1 MINHM
6 VGAADTWGGAL
17 GLGAAV
23 TDGYKPTGKPY
34 QIPYPDDDGLL
45 VAKAWV
51 YDHVPYPLR
60 VPKPP
65 QRLDLHDMFPT
76 SIYNAFTIMSPK
88 WFEMLDQFKV
98 HYRPDVMINFGSNS
112 VMTMGN
118 AEIVTENFLKKFNFI
133 FSFQLY
139 ITEFEEAV
147 TDIVL
152 PDTCF
157 LERYTP
163 AVSFPSTFSHP
174 QGEDDWGW
182 TIRQPVIEP
191 MYERRDFNV
200 VMMDIC
206 KRLGILPKYYK
217 ALNDMT
223 VYALRRSHERGVQAV
238 RRWQSGA
245 YVAGNLRP
253 ACSKTGSGRST
264 GSSMSRKK
272 GCVHM
277 AEA

>member
-1 MINHM
+1 
-6 VGAADTWGGAL
+6 
-17 GLGAAV
+17 
-23 TDGYKPTGKPY
+23 
-34 QIPYPDDDGLL
+34 
-45 VAKAWV
+45 
-51 YDHVPYPLR
+51 
-60 VPKPP
+60 
-65 QRLDLHDMFPT
+65 MFPT

-98 HYRPDVMINFGSNS
+98 NYRPDVMINFGSNS

-139 ITEFEEAV
+139 VTEFEEAV
-147 TDIVL
+147 ADIVL
-152 PDTCF
+152 PDTCY

-191 MYERRDFNV
+191 MYERRDFNEI
-200 VMMDIC
+200 MMEIC

-217 ALNDMT
+217 ALNEMT
-223 VYALRRSHERGVQAV
+223 YMRYGGAMSERVQAV
-238 RRWQSGA
+238 RGRQWRT
-245 YVAGNLRP
+245 YVAGRLRP
-253 ACSKTGSGRST
+253 APQRPVRTGARSGICPQ
-264 GSSMSRKK
+264 K
-272 GCVHM
+272 GRIHM
-277 AEA
+277 AEAQGRRVLEMV